1 MLNEPARAGGKSG
14 SPGRKPGDQSHVN
27 PEPALA
33 GDRARTKRVDA
44 FISVAPA
51 GLENHFII
59 YPGLT
64 PGATTLYARSR
75 GLVDC

>member
-14 SPGRKPGDQSHVN
+14 SPGRKPGGQSHVN

-44 FISVAPA
+44 FISVAP
-51 GLENHFII
+51 
-59 YPGLT
+59 PGLKNH
-64 PGATTLYARSR
+64 
-75 GLVDC
+75 